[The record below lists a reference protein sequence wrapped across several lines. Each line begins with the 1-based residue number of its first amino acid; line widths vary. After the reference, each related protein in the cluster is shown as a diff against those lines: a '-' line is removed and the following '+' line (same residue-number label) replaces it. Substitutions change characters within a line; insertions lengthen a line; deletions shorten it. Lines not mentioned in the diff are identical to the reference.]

1 MTLMKAF
8 TCLLLLAAPLSIQA
22 QLGLVLP
29 TENTALLSKE
39 PAGYF
44 QFVDRTFEGEKT
56 TPWEG
61 GQFGFVRDPRRVGSR
76 IAFAR
81 FHEGLDV
88 KPVRR
93 DARGEPLDE
102 VRAIAAGQV
111 VYVTVSTGLSNYG
124 RYIVVRH
131 DFAGSGPF
139 FSLYAHLKQ
148 AGVQAGDAVK
158 AGQAIGVMGYTGAGI
173 DQRRAHVHV
182 ELNLLLDSQFE
193 AWHAKNFTT
202 PNHHGLYN
210 GLNLI
215 GLDLQSLY
223 LAAAKNPGV
232 TLPEFIRSQEPAFR
246 VRVPGT
252 ARMEMLGRHPWL
264 AGGKTARAAS
274 WEVTFTRW
282 GFPIEVLPA
291 AENTTAAGVTW
302 VKDTGLPHYL
312 NTRGLLTGSG
322 STGKLTVEGLR
333 FLQLLC
339 GLP

>member
-1 MTLMKAF
+1 MKAF
-8 TCLLLLAAPLSIQA
+8 TCLLLLAAPLTIQA
-22 QLGLVLP
+22 QLGLMLP
-29 TENTALLSKE
+29 TENTALLTKE

-44 QFVDRTFEGEKT
+44 QYVDRTFEGEKT

-93 DARGEPLDE
+93 DAKGEPLDE

-111 VYVTVSTGLSNYG
+111 VYVTASAGLSNYG
-124 RYIVVRH
+124 RYLVVRH
-131 DFAGSGPF
+131 EFPGAGPF

-210 GLNLI
+210 GINLI

-223 LAAAKNPGV
+223 LATVKNPGV

-252 ARMEMLGRHPWL
+252 ARMELLDRHPWL
-264 AGGKTARAAS
+264 SGGKTARAAS

-282 GFPIEVLPA
+282 GFPVEVLPA
-291 AENTTAAGVTW
+291 AEKAAAAGVTW

-312 NTRGLLTGSG
+312 NTRGLVTGSG
-322 STGKLTVEGLR
+322 GTGKLTVEGLR

>member
-1 MTLMKAF
+1 MKAF
-8 TCLLLLAAPLSIQA
+8 TCLLLLAAPLTIQA
-22 QLGLVLP
+22 QLGLMLP
-29 TENTALLSKE
+29 TENTALLTKG

-44 QFVDRTFEGEKT
+44 QYVDRTFEGEKT

-93 DARGEPLDE
+93 DAKGEPLDE

-111 VYVTVSTGLSNYG
+111 VYVTASAGLSNYG
-124 RYIVVRH
+124 RYLVVRH
-131 DFAGSGPF
+131 EFPGAGPF

-210 GLNLI
+210 GINLI

-223 LAAAKNPGV
+223 LATVKNPGV

-252 ARMEMLGRHPWL
+252 ARMELLDRHPWL
-264 AGGKTARAAS
+264 SGGKTARAAS

-282 GFPIEVLPA
+282 GFPVEVLPA
-291 AENTTAAGVTW
+291 AEKAAAAGVTW

-312 NTRGLLTGSG
+312 NTRGLVTGSG

>member
-1 MTLMKAF
+1 MKAF
-8 TCLLLLAAPLSIQA
+8 TCLLLLAAPLTIQA
-22 QLGLVLP
+22 QLGLMLP
-29 TENTALLSKE
+29 TENTALLTKE

-44 QFVDRTFEGEKT
+44 QYVDRTFEGEKT

-93 DARGEPLDE
+93 DAKGEPLDE

-111 VYVTVSTGLSNYG
+111 VYVTASAGLSNYG

-131 DFAGSGPF
+131 DFPGAGPF

-158 AGQAIGVMGYTGAGI
+158 AGQAIGVMGYTGSGI

-210 GLNLI
+210 GINLI

-223 LAAAKNPGV
+223 LATVKNPGV

-252 ARMEMLGRHPWL
+252 ARMELLDRHPWL
-264 AGGKTARAAS
+264 SGGKTARAAS

-282 GFPIEVLPA
+282 GFPVEVLPA
-291 AENTTAAGVTW
+291 AEKAAAAGVTW

-312 NTRGLLTGSG
+312 NTRGLVTGSG

>member
-1 MTLMKAF
+1 MKAF
-8 TCLLLLAAPLSIQA
+8 TCLLLLAAPLTIQA
-22 QLGLVLP
+22 QLGLMLP
-29 TENTALLSKE
+29 TENTALLTKE

-44 QFVDRTFEGEKT
+44 QYVDRTFEGEKT

-93 DARGEPLDE
+93 DAKGEPLDE

-111 VYVTVSTGLSNYG
+111 VYVTASAGLSNYG

-131 DFAGSGPF
+131 DFPGAGPF

-158 AGQAIGVMGYTGAGI
+158 AGQAIGVIGYTGSGI

-210 GLNLI
+210 GINLI

-223 LAAAKNPGV
+223 LATVKNPGV

-252 ARMEMLGRHPWL
+252 ARMELLDRHPWL
-264 AGGKTARAAS
+264 SGGKTARAAS

-282 GFPIEVLPA
+282 GFPVEVLPA
-291 AENTTAAGVTW
+291 AEKAAAAGVTW

-312 NTRGLLTGSG
+312 NTRGLVTGSG
-322 STGKLTVEGLR
+322 GTGKLTVEGLR